1 MNNYSNRKTL
11 YSKAPRKATRETL
24 KNTAAQYL
32 ARFSSSRA
40 NFFRVMMRHVHR
52 SARYHKTSIDEGEA
66 IVEELTQ
73 NFVKLGFLDDMRF
86 AEAKLSSYSRRG
98 LSLRNIRA
106 KLSRKG
112 ISAMVI
118 DEVFNTKIQENSDR
132 DLLAAIIFSKKRKLG
147 PFRRPLQSHMK
158 YTRDEM
164 AKLARAGF
172 GYRIAQKIVLA
183 KNAEELEEM
192 VESKFND
199 K

>member
-1 MNNYSNRKTL
+1 
-11 YSKAPRKATRETL
+11 
-24 KNTAAQYL
+24 
-32 ARFSSSRA
+32 
-40 NFFRVMMRHVHR
+40 MRHVHR

-106 KLSRKG
+106 
-112 ISAMVI
+112 AMVI

-158 YTRDEM
+158 NTRDEM